1 MRVLAITIVL
11 WGLPVLAHGSP
22 AASNDSGRCLSP
34 GDPAPDIE
42 MQDSYGY
49 PVRLSEL
56 WAEGPVVLYFYPKD
70 FTPGCTL
77 ESEGFRDAI
86 HEYGKAK
93 ILIAGISIDTP
104 ESHHKFAERLELPFS
119 LLSDP
124 HASAAEAYGVLKTF
138 YGFVTSRRVTY
149 LIDET
154 GTVAW
159 VWDEVDPDGHAQEV
173 IAEARRLG
181 LHHDQRAARPRLT
194 QAP

>member
-1 MRVLAITIVL
+1 MRLWWVGVLLVAVA
-11 WGLPVLAHGSP
+11 GFAHAGPSGS
-22 AASNDSGRCLSP
+22 SDSGVCLNP
-34 GDPAPDIE
+34 GDPAPDVE
-42 MQDSYGY
+42 MQDPYGY

-56 WAEGPVVLYFYPKD
+56 WAKGPVVLYFYPKD

-86 HEYGKAK
+86 DAYGEAR

-104 ESHHKFAERLELPFS
+104 ESHRKFAERLELPFS

-149 LIDET
+149 LIDSD

-159 VWDEVDPDGHAQEV
+159 VWDEVEPDGHAQDV

-181 LHHDQRAARPRLT
+181 LHHDQRARRPTLT
-194 QAP
+194 EAP